1 MIISRIAEAY
11 WQSKF
16 ALVGISR
23 EWEPRGRLAN
33 GNCNHS
39 NLTQSSSRQGRWAS
53 ALRPMLIG
61 TMGGR
66 FRAKGGSPFACL
78 PSLIG
83 VASERYARRPP
94 IGEVAQSPSH
104 QSPYASAVRPKL
116 VSAIGNGYRPY
127 GRSPFPSRTSLIG
140 VASKVLRTFRS
151 RLLIGEPES
160 RWPTDAQPMLG
171 VRSGHALQ
179 ERMDED
185 ADSRCAA
192 RVQGPV

>member
-1 MIISRIAEAY
+1 MGLRSKRCSHTSWLGRRRDRFRPSRFLTGLTHSPCHQGQLPIGIVVISRIAEAY

-39 NLTQSSSRQGRWAS
+39 NWAS

-127 GRSPFPSRTSLIG
+127 GRSSFPLRTSLIG
-140 VASKVLRTFRS
+140 VN
-151 RLLIGEPES
+151 
-160 RWPTDAQPMLG
+160 
-171 VRSGHALQ
+171 
-179 ERMDED
+179 
-185 ADSRCAA
+185 C
-192 RVQGPV
+192 

>member
-1 MIISRIAEAY
+1 MAEAY
-11 WQSKF
+11 WQSRF

-33 GNCNHS
+33 GNHL
-39 NLTQSSSRQGRWAS
+39 NLTQSPSRQGRWAS

-66 FRAKGGSPFACL
+66 FRAEGGSPFACL

-83 VASERYARRPP
+83 VASERCARRPP
-94 IGEVAQSPSH
+94 IGEPGEVAQSPSH
-104 QSPYASAVRPKL
+104 QSPYASALRPKL
-116 VSAIGNGYRPY
+116 ISAIGHGYRPY
-127 GRSPFPSRTSLIG
+127 GRSSFTLRTSLIG

-160 RWPTDAQPMLG
+160 RWPTDAQPMRG
-171 VRSGHALQ
+171 VRSEHALQ
-179 ERMDED
+179 E
-185 ADSRCAA
+185 
-192 RVQGPV
+192 

>member
-1 MIISRIAEAY
+1 MAEAY
-11 WQSKF
+11 WESKF

-33 GNCNHS
+33 GNCNHL
-39 NLTQSSSRQGRWAS
+39 NLTQSPSRQGRWAS

-83 VASERYARRPP
+83 VANERCARRPP

-104 QSPYASAVRPKL
+104 QSIYATALRPKL

-127 GRSPFPSRTSLIG
+127 GRSSFPLRTSLIS

-160 RWPTDAQPMLG
+160 RWPTDA
-171 VRSGHALQ
+171 
-179 ERMDED
+179 
-185 ADSRCAA
+185 
-192 RVQGPV
+192 

>member
-1 MIISRIAEAY
+1 MGLRSKRCSHTSWLGRRRDRFRPSRFLTGLTHSPCHQGQLPIGIVGGGYQPYCRSVLAVVK
-11 WQSKF
+11 SL
-16 ALVGISR
+16 LVGISR
-23 EWEPRGRLAN
+23 EWEPRGRLAT

-83 VASERYARRPP
+83 VASERYARRP

-127 GRSPFPSRTSLIG
+127 GRSSFPLRTSLIG
-140 VASKVLRTFRS
+140 VN
-151 RLLIGEPES
+151 
-160 RWPTDAQPMLG
+160 
-171 VRSGHALQ
+171 
-179 ERMDED
+179 
-185 ADSRCAA
+185 C
-192 RVQGPV
+192 

>member
-1 MIISRIAEAY
+1 MGTKRQIGELQLQSLELDPISKSPRSLGIGIAAD
-11 WQSKF
+11 
-16 ALVGISR
+16 
-23 EWEPRGRLAN
+23 
-33 GNCNHS
+33 
-39 NLTQSSSRQGRWAS
+39 
-53 ALRPMLIG
+53 LIG

-83 VASERYARRPP
+83 VANERCARRPP

-104 QSPYASAVRPKL
+104 QSPYASALRPKL

-127 GRSPFPSRTSLIG
+127 GRSSFPSRTSLIG
-140 VASKVLRTFRS
+140 ASKVLRTFRS

-171 VRSGHALQ
+171 VRSEHALQ
-179 ERMDED
+179 ERMDKA